1 MPPESVPGGTHRET
15 PQKATGAGTP
25 ADRCRPNMTNGT
37 NNRVRARQ
45 EGSGREHRITAR
57 TVRTASGVETEY
69 VVDGAVV
76 GSVAE
81 VEALVGGRYE

>member
-25 ADRCRPNMTNGT
+25 ADRCRPNMTNGI
-37 NNRVRARQ
+37 REVRATGLQ
-45 EGSGREHRITAR
+45 STEQHRITAR

-69 VVDGAVV
+69 AVDGAVV

-81 VEALVGGRYE
+81 VEALVGGHL